1 MENKRKASVNQP
13 VKSTNMWQEILR
25 EAMPKKDIENTN
37 VFVFGDKMTG
47 KRSLFRIM
55 NRSVFSD
62 DDSYKRLLQID
73 EESSRFG
80 LVDYTFI
87 NIKNNSEEYS
97 DIIGKLNIW
106 IMNDLIDKEKILT
119 FLKPENIINCIC
131 LIMVDLSRPWL
142 LKQSLLKWVKFVK
155 EVFDELISKLPEDKQ
170 EELRENV
177 VKKIK
182 LYQEPEIDEQG
193 KFIKKTLEEDQIKI
207 KLNTP
212 LKEGVLNTNCGVPIV
227 FVINKSD
234 VVTQSSEKKKFE
246 ENSEFILNHI
256 RSVALEYGATIV
268 YTSGKMNSNLNVLYD
283 YICHVLF
290 GFDLVHKPN
299 LMDKEAYF
307 IPSGYDSLP
316 LLQSNDED
324 KKSLDKQYEEK
335 IPPIVKKTET
345 EEDVQCEDTNTF
357 FETLKS
363 LGIKGKDK
371 ILANK
376 LSGKGSFVEYKK
388 NNFDLPDMKNYET
401 NIPSMRNV
409 MNLDDKE
416 KKYED
421 RKKAIKEQIGIKA
434 SFNKKENKGN
444 NIEDAA
450 KKQKVREAMLAKIG
464 KGKLKKPL
472 DKK

>member
-1 MENKRKASVNQP
+1 
-13 VKSTNMWQEILR
+13 
-25 EAMPKKDIENTN
+25 
-37 VFVFGDKMTG
+37 
-47 KRSLFRIM
+47 
-55 NRSVFSD
+55 
-62 DDSYKRLLQID
+62 
-73 EESSRFG
+73 
-80 LVDYTFI
+80 
-87 NIKNNSEEYS
+87 
-97 DIIGKLNIW
+97 
-106 IMNDLIDKEKILT
+106 
-119 FLKPENIINCIC
+119 
-131 LIMVDLSRPWL
+131 
-142 LKQSLLKWVKFVK
+142 
-155 EVFDELISKLPEDKQ
+155 
-170 EELRENV
+170 
-177 VKKIK
+177 
-182 LYQEPEIDEQG
+182 
-193 KFIKKTLEEDQIKI
+193 
-207 KLNTP
+207 
-212 LKEGVLNTNCGVPIV
+212 
-227 FVINKSD
+227 
-234 VVTQSSEKKKFE
+234 
-246 ENSEFILNHI
+246 
-256 RSVALEYGATIV
+256 
-268 YTSGKMNSNLNVLYD
+268 MNSNLNVLYD